1 MVSISMYLILSLILG
16 KVVNKVYWSCVPYIQ
31 FIFTLII
38 LYASILAINSLYI
51 LFNIELLINNLT
63 KISNRKLHILTYK
76 LRTLWYT
83 YSYMILNKD
92 NKISIFFFV
101 ILSVKV
107 FANNILDIQFR
118 ILRTFAKGDHSS
130 WNNIYI

>member
-1 MVSISMYLILSLILG
+1 MYLILSLILG

-63 KISNRKLHILTYK
+63 KISNSKLHILTYK
-76 LRTLWYT
+76 LCTLRYT

-130 WNNIYI
+130 